1 MDDKNS
7 VTADFQFLSYKID
20 TIKFS
25 VENSLG
31 VLQCREPIDTD
42 RFQLGIKIRT
52 PQKFVYADGEA
63 EYVGGLDIRV
73 GILSPKND
81 DCEIASGEFGIAGI
95 FKKIG
100 LLKDGLEEH
109 MVKETIPSILLGY
122 LRSTIS
128 STFANAGFGSVI
140 IPLINI
146 NKLVQQSNLTIIT
159 HQRLPINPDN
169 ELEKGSIT

>member
-31 VLQCREPIDTD
+31 ILQSKETISADQ
-42 RFQLGIKIRT
+42 FQLGIKIRT
-52 PQKFVYADGEA
+52 PNTFVYPNGES

-73 GILSPKND
+73 GLLSKENETH
-81 DCEIASGEFGIAGI
+81 EIASGEFGIAGM
-95 FKKIG
+95 FKKVGI
-100 LLKDGLEEH
+100 LDKEIEEH

-146 NKLVQQSNLTIIT
+146 NKLVKQSNLTIAT
-159 HQRLPINPDN
+159 HQIPSDR
-169 ELEKGSIT
+169 T

>member
-7 VTADFQFLSYKID
+7 VTADFQLLSYKVD

-25 VENSLG
+25 VESSLG
-31 VLQCREPIDTD
+31 VLQCKESIDSD

-52 PQKFVYADGEA
+52 PQKFIYMHDKV

-73 GILSPKND
+73 GLLSTEKEGR
-81 DCEIASGEFGIAGI
+81 EIATGEFGIAGI
-95 FKKIG
+95 FKRVG
-100 LLKDGLEEH
+100 TLQEELEEH

-122 LRSTIS
+122 LRSIIS

-146 NKLVQQSNLTIIT
+146 NKLVQQSNLTIVT
-159 HQRLPINPDN
+159 HQIPPENSD
-169 ELEKGSIT
+169 T

>member
-7 VTADFQFLSYKID
+7 VTADFQFLSYKVD

-31 VLQCREPIDTD
+31 VLRCKDSIDSK
-42 RFQLGIKIRT
+42 RFQLGIKIRA
-52 PQKFVYADGEA
+52 PQKFIHMDDEA
-63 EYVGGLDIRV
+63 EYVGGLDIRI
-73 GILSPKND
+73 GLLSTEKD
-81 DCEIASGEFGIAGI
+81 GHEIATGEFGIAGA
-95 FKKIG
+95 FKKVG
-100 LLKDGLEEH
+100 SLQEDLEEH

-122 LRSTIS
+122 LRSIIS

-146 NKLVQQSNLTIIT
+146 NKLAQQSNLTIEI
-159 HQRLPINPDN
+159 HQLSPQNY
-169 ELEKGSIT
+169 EM

>member
-7 VTADFQFLSYKID
+7 VTAEFQFLSYKVD

-25 VENSLG
+25 VDSSLG
-31 VLQCREPIDTD
+31 VLQSKESIDSD

-52 PQKFVYADGEA
+52 PQKFIYMHDEA

-73 GILSPKND
+73 GLLSRDKNKT
-81 DCEIASGEFGIAGI
+81 EIACGEFGIAGI
-95 FKKIG
+95 FKKVGI
-100 LLKDGLEEH
+100 LKEDIEEH

-146 NKLVQQSNLTIIT
+146 NKLVQQSNLTIVT
-159 HQRLPINPDN
+159 HQLPPVNS
-169 ELEKGSIT
+169 EK

>member
-7 VTADFQFLSYKID
+7 ITADFQFLSYKVD

-25 VENSLG
+25 VENSLS
-31 VLQCREPIDTD
+31 VLQCKDSIDAD
-42 RFQLGIKIRT
+42 RFQLGIRIRT
-52 PQKFVYADGEA
+52 PQKFTSVNDEV

-73 GILSPKND
+73 GLLSTKKD
-81 DCEIASGEFGIAGI
+81 GSEIASGEFGIAGI
-95 FKKIG
+95 FKKVG
-100 LLKDGLEEH
+100 MLKDDLEEH

-146 NKLVQQSNLTIIT
+146 NKLVQQSNLTIVT
-159 HQRLPINPDN
+159 HQLPPVNSD
-169 ELEKGSIT
+169 K